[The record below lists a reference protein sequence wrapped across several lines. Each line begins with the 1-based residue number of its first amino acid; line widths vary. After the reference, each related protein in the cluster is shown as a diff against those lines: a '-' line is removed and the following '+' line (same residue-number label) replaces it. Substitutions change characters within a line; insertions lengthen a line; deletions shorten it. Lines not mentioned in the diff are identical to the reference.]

1 MATRPPRARPRE
13 ARAGRELNPTVG
25 ILIVVIV
32 LIAIGYFFVRSGHNE
47 ITLPSD
53 PKAYDALAPSDE
65 MIERMK
71 QANPNL
77 KLPPEMAAAVERRR
91 ERERQGIHTPSMHEA
106 PAAAA
111 PPGGPP
117 PTGDAR

>member
-53 PKAYDALAPSDE
+53 PKATT
-65 MIERMK
+65 RW
-71 QANPNL
+71 
-77 KLPPEMAAAVERRR
+77 PPATR
-91 ERERQGIHTPSMHEA
+91 
-106 PAAAA
+106 
-111 PPGGPP
+111 
-117 PTGDAR
+117 